1 MSVAYQALSI
11 NVLPDW
17 SLVADDH
24 DAMIA
29 AIEAYNLGEVVAL
42 ARMHRDRTLERLLPV
57 LL

>member
-1 MSVAYQALSI
+1 V
-11 NVLPDW
+11 D
-17 SLVADDH
+17 DDH
-24 DAMIA
+24 DAEIA